1 MKILSEADLLWSMH
15 DECSCTIEGPMTYD
29 KTDLKN
35 FSQDQL
41 IEFVVDLGQSSFRGR
56 QIMGWLY
63 RPEIT
68 EFSQMTDLAKVFR
81 TLLEEKCFI
90 SQFPDPII
98 ECAEDGCVKF
108 GFRLHDNHI
117 IESVLIPEPDR
128 NTLCISSQVGCA
140 MNCSFCLTGTMGFSR
155 NLSPSEIVNQICGV
169 RDYLLAQPEDKP
181 VGPGRITNV
190 VFMGMGEP
198 FNNLENVLTSL
209 SIMTD
214 PRGLN
219 LAERRIT
226 VSTCGI
232 ASKLSRLG
240 ERSAVNLAIS
250 LHAVDDTVRSKLMP
264 VNDRYPVDELLEA
277 CRKFPMPKR
286 KRIMFEYI
294 LLEGINDSD
303 DQARRLARK
312 LRKIPCKINLI
323 PYNDSP
329 ELGYKGSDHSRILA
343 FQEILRKAHYSVF
356 IRNSRGSDISA
367 ACGQLAGK
375 NNG

>member
-1 MKILSEADLLWSMH
+1 MVTDR
-15 DECSCTIEGPMTYD
+15 
-29 KTDLKN
+29 TDLKN

-41 IEFVVDLGQSSFRGR
+41 IKFVEGLGQSRFRGK

-68 EFSQMTDLAKVFR
+68 KFSQMTDLAKVFR
-81 TLLEEKCFI
+81 ALLEKECFI
-90 SQFPDPII
+90 SQFSEPII
-98 ECAEDGCVKF
+98 ECAADGCVKF
-108 GFRLHDNHI
+108 GFRLHDDHI

-140 MNCSFCLTGTMGFSR
+140 MNCAFCLTGTMGFTR

-169 RDYLLAQPEDKP
+169 RAYLLAQPEEKP
-181 VGPGRITNV
+181 IGPGKITNV

-214 PRGLN
+214 SRGLN

-232 ASKLSRLG
+232 VPKLNQLG
-240 ERSAVNLAIS
+240 QQSSVNLAIS
-250 LHAVDDTVRSKLMP
+250 LHAVDDNIRSELMP
-264 VNDRYPVDELLEA
+264 VNDRYPVGDLLEA

>member
-1 MKILSEADLLWSMH
+1 MSCEKKI
-15 DECSCTIEGPMTYD
+15 
-29 KTDLKN
+29 DLKN

-41 IEFVVDLGQSSFRGR
+41 VEYVESLGQSSFRGK

-68 EFSQMTDLAKVFR
+68 EFSQMTDLAKTFR
-81 TLLEEKCFI
+81 RLLEEKCCF
-90 SQFPDPII
+90 SRFTDPLI
-98 ECAEDGCVKF
+98 ERAADGCIKF
-108 GFRLHDNHI
+108 GFHLDDTNI
-117 IESVLIPEPDR
+117 VESVLIPEPER

-140 MNCSFCLTGTMGFSR
+140 MKCTFCLTGTMGFSR
-155 NLSPSEIVNQICGV
+155 NLSPAEIVNQVCGV
-169 RDYLLAQPEDKP
+169 RDFLLREPEDDLI
-181 VGPGRITNV
+181 GPASITNV

-198 FNNLENVLTSL
+198 LNNLDNVLTSIA
-209 SIMTD
+209 IMTD

-232 ASKLSRLG
+232 APKLKELG
-240 ERSAVNLAIS
+240 RKSSVNLAIS
-250 LHAVDDTVRSKLMP
+250 LHAVDDRTRNELMP
-264 VNDRYPVDELLEA
+264 VNRTYPLETLLAA
-277 CRKFPMPKR
+277 CRNFPMPKR

-294 LLEGINDSD
+294 LLKNINDSD
-303 DQARRLARK
+303 SDARTLARI
-312 LRKIPCKINLI
+312 LRKIPCKINLL
-323 PYNDSP
+323 PYNESP
-329 ELGYKGSDHSRILA
+329 QLPYRSPDGERILA

-375 NNG
+375 RKIG